1 MTKRQQ
7 ALTDEEMDELMEE
20 AELKAESDMLPEDT
34 VSDEPMS
41 EKEAIEAVQEND
53 EDQYTV
59 KFLKEYEY
67 EGKKISSVDM
77 KGLDDLTTRDME
89 VFDRILAKMQH
100 SPADKYRDTTYTKH
114 IAVRVTG
121 LPIEFFNQLKA
132 RDMLLVTARVY
143 SYFLYGWEQRTV

>member
-1 MTKRQQ
+1 MAKNQQ

-20 AELKAESDMLPEDT
+20 AELKAESDMLQEDT

-41 EKEAIEAVQEND
+41 EKEAIEAVKQEEN

-59 KFLKEYEY
+59 NFLQPYHF
-67 EGKKISSVDM
+67 EGRTISSVDM
-77 KGLDDLTTRDME
+77 RDLDNLTTRDME

-143 SYFLYGWEQRTV
+143 SYFLYGWE

>member
-1 MTKRQQ
+1 MAKGQQ
-7 ALTDEEMDELMEE
+7 TLTDEEMDELMEE

-41 EKEAIEAVQEND
+41 EKEAIEAVRQEEN

-59 KFLKEYEY
+59 KLLREYNF
-67 EGKKISSVDM
+67 EGRMIASVDM
-77 KGLDDLTTRDME
+77 RGLDDLTTRDME
-89 VFDRILAKMQH
+89 VFDRIMAKMQH

-143 SYFLYGWEQRTV
+143 SYFLYGWE